1 MQAISDFCI
10 THSRTNLDGIII
22 IIGGDQDFNLD
33 LLAAR
38 NGYLMHV
45 EMFYNPYG
53 IANSHLEGAADESH
67 SWFDFLAKSLER
79 HLPSLIH
86 QGREVTQGGPKY
98 IAFRG
103 RRSWVSFHSSPLKLQ
118 HSFKSSAFKAHF
130 AVCAT
135 RTLAPSEGFSSASC
149 SEPMQCPCFLPLASI
164 RDHRSRS
171 AKTMLH
177 FRLFY

>member
-38 NGYLMHV
+38 NGYRMRV

-67 SWFDFLAKSLER
+67 NWFDFLAKSLDRELTFTYPPR
-79 HLPSLIH
+79 EGGHA
-86 QGREVTQGGPKY
+86 GRPEIYRVP
-98 IAFRG
+98 R
-103 RRSWVSFHSSPLKLQ
+103 
-118 HSFKSSAFKAHF
+118 
-130 AVCAT
+130 
-135 RTLAPSEGFSSASC
+135 APQSGELS
-149 SEPMQCPCFLPLASI
+149 
-164 RDHRSRS
+164 
-171 AKTMLH
+171 
-177 FRLFY
+177 